1 MKSRALLIVALEQEL
16 PTTGLADWTIL
27 YTGVGKV
34 NAAINLMAALTEKKP
49 DLLINYGTAGA
60 IKTGLADI
68 VEVGQSVQ
76 CGMDARLLGISL
88 STTPFETGTKRFTLS
103 DSFLIYGT
111 ADRFMISAPEPAC
124 DLVDM
129 ELHALAMIAKS
140 EHIPLKYFNFISD
153 NADDSSHQDWKKA
166 FQMQRQDFSI
176 YRMTCLAF
184 EANNLILNKKV
195 RLNKP
200 GKPLTMCKECKK
212 IGKVIRNWALTSPA
226 LLHLRILDV
235 SLV

>member
-76 CGMDARLLGISL
+76 CDMDARPLGIAL
-88 STTPFETGTKRFTLS
+88 GATPFETGTGRFTLS
-103 DSFLIYGT
+103 DSPLICGT
-111 ADRFMISAPEPAC
+111 ADRFVTSAPELTC

-129 ELHALAMIAKS
+129 ELYALAKIAKR
-140 EHIPLKYFNFISD
+140 EQIPLKSFKFISD
-153 NADDSSHQDWKKA
+153 NADDNSQQDWKNSLPDSA
-166 FQMQRQDFSI
+166 SGFLSIQDD
-176 YRMTCLAF
+176 
-184 EANNLILNKKV
+184 
-195 RLNKP
+195 
-200 GKPLTMCKECKK
+200 
-212 IGKVIRNWALTSPA
+212 
-226 LLHLRILDV
+226 LLSLRG
-235 SLV
+235 

>member
-76 CGMDARLLGISL
+76 CDMDARPLGIAL
-88 STTPFETGTKRFTLS
+88 GATPFETGTERFTLS
-103 DSFLIYGT
+103 DSPLICGT
-111 ADRFMISAPEPAC
+111 ADRFVTSAPELTC

-129 ELHALAMIAKS
+129 ELYALAKIAKR
-140 EHIPLKYFNFISD
+140 EQIPLKSFKFISD
-153 NADDSSHQDWKKA
+153 NADDSSHQDWKNSIPDA
-166 FQMQRQDFSI
+166 ASGFLSIQD
-176 YRMTCLAF
+176 
-184 EANNLILNKKV
+184 
-195 RLNKP
+195 
-200 GKPLTMCKECKK
+200 
-212 IGKVIRNWALTSPA
+212 A
-226 LLHLRILDV
+226 LL
-235 SLV
+235 SLQSQHSDFELKSEA

>member
-76 CGMDARLLGISL
+76 CGMDAGLLGISL
-88 STTPFETGTKRFTLS
+88 GATPFETGTKRFTLS
-103 DSFLIYGT
+103 DS
-111 ADRFMISAPEPAC
+111 P
-124 DLVDM
+124 
-129 ELHALAMIAKS
+129 
-140 EHIPLKYFNFISD
+140 
-153 NADDSSHQDWKKA
+153 
-166 FQMQRQDFSI
+166 
-176 YRMTCLAF
+176 
-184 EANNLILNKKV
+184 
-195 RLNKP
+195 
-200 GKPLTMCKECKK
+200 
-212 IGKVIRNWALTSPA
+212 
-226 LLHLRILDV
+226 
-235 SLV
+235 